1 LRDLLTRFGLAFI
14 PLFVAI
20 DVAGVLPVFAALT
33 EGMQRPERGRVI
45 RDACVTALGV
55 SVAFACLGEGIFHVL
70 GVTASDFRIAGGILL
85 LVFAVQDLMIGGKP
99 RRVDASA
106 TVGVVPL
113 GMPLIVGP
121 GTLTTVLLVLEQ
133 QGYPLTLAALAVNL
147 AIVLLVLRA
156 SERLMRLLGPGGSIA
171 SAKIASLFLATIGVM
186 MVRVG
191 ILDTIRGAGG

>member
-1 LRDLLTRFGLAFI
+1 MTSFLLAFI

-20 DVAGVLPVFAALT
+20 DVMGVLPVFAALT
-33 EGMQRPERGRVI
+33 EGMDRPARGQVI

-70 GVTASDFRIAGGILL
+70 GVTESDFRIAGGILL
-85 LVFAVQDLMIGGKP
+85 LVFAVQDLMVGGKT
-99 RRVDASA
+99 RRVTPSA

-121 GTLTTVLLVLEQ
+121 GTLTTVLLVLQQ
-133 QGYPLTLAALAVNL
+133 QGYPLTLAANL
-147 AIVLLVLRA
+147 AIVLAVLRA
-156 SERLMRLLGPGGSIA
+156 SDRLMRLLGPGGA
-171 SAKIASLFLATIGVM
+171 VAAAKIASLFLATIGVM

-191 ILDTIRGAGG
+191 ILDTIAAAR